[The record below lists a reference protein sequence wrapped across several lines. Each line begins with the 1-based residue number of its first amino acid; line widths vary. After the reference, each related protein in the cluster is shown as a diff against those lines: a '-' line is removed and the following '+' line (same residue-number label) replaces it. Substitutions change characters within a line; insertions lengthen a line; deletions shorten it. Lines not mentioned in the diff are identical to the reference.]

1 MAKFTGNRYAT
12 IGIQTEIPLEL
23 QIILWGMI
31 DDNIRT
37 GLKMDYL
44 QVFELSATY
53 KNGERVQEINH
64 RQEQPRR
71 RKTITINHD
80 NPISAKIFVIDDVTH
95 STMLLSNE
103 Y

>member
-1 MAKFTGNRYAT
+1 MAKFTGDRYAT

-53 KNGERVQEINH
+53 KNGELVQEITH
-64 RQEQPRR
+64 KQEQPRR
-71 RKTITINHD
+71 RKTVTVSTN
-80 NPISAKIFVIDDVTH
+80 NPVNVKIFVIDDVTH